1 MMETVTR
8 HIIVISFRAG
18 DFIDF
23 IAAVALLLTETFILS
38 SYEITDFQRSRLCS
52 LNANIVSSR
61 NFPNLDK
68 NGSIVNINDIH

>member
-23 IAAVALLLTETFILS
+23 IAAVALLLTETFTIL
-38 SYEITDFQRSRLCS
+38 L
-52 LNANIVSSR
+52 
-61 NFPNLDK
+61 
-68 NGSIVNINDIH
+68 